1 MTHPLLAC
9 LACLPKVDYY
19 TVASRRSCSRD
30 LDKRLRDRLRIRECS
45 AFADNVV
52 FFILL
57 SLLLQQQQQQQP
69 RTLALLRIFNG
80 EPSDGCDVRWQCCR
94 IASGQTGLITS

>member
-52 FFILL
+52 FLYYYHYYYNNSSSSREHSPCYVFLTENR
-57 SLLLQQQQQQQP
+57 
-69 RTLALLRIFNG
+69 RTDVT
-80 EPSDGCDVRWQCCR
+80 SDGSVAGSLATRPV
-94 IASGQTGLITS
+94 